1 MSPETQIYQI
11 KIALKGSKPPIWRR
25 VQIPSDITLD
35 KLHRIIQATM
45 GWWDTHLHQ
54 FIVGETR
61 YGVPDPDG
69 WGFVEEIDETTVRL
83 DQIVTGERFKF
94 RYEYDF
100 GNSWEHDLLVE
111 KVMPMDLNQQY
122 PVCVKGRRA
131 CPPEDVGGIWM
142 YNYFIESIRNPEH
155 PDYPGNDDFLDWVGD
170 EFDSEG
176 FDLNVINEAL
186 RNLLQDVDY
195 AFS

>member
-100 GNSWEHDLLVE
+100 GDSWEHDLLVE